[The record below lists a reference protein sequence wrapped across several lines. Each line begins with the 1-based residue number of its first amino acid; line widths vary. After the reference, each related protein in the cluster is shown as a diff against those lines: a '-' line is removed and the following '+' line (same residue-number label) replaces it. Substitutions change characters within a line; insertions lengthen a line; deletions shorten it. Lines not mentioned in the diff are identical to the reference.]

1 MSIDNE
7 MIYENQKEIWKVEQ
21 QQDELANGKRR
32 LENQLLP
39 IRKRTS
45 KRFSPII

>member
-21 QQDELANGKRR
+21 QQDELVMGNVG
-32 LENQLLP
+32 
-39 IRKRTS
+39 
-45 KRFSPII
+45 